1 MTGNSL
7 NTNDGKSS
15 RLSRDED
22 KMFIQDIEYRPNT
35 STHSDWPAM
44 LPFPFTTTMNF
55 MPPGAPDDH
64 PARRLHDDRGL
75 IQNAPNGC
83 WYMSVYDQDAPEEPV
98 ASAWFTRQGSDVQC
112 EFLDVD
118 LAYRGLGIPRHLC
131 ELANVLC
138 GAEVRDIENV
148 VDDMRNIGYQFYADN
163 FPSDLLDAN
172 HLHEA

>member
-1 MTGNSL
+1 
-7 NTNDGKSS
+7 
-15 RLSRDED
+15 
-22 KMFIQDIEYRPNT
+22 MFIQDIEYRANT

-44 LPFPFTTTMNF
+44 LPFPFTTKLEF
-55 MPPGAPDDH
+55 MPPGAPVDH

-83 WYMSVYDQDAPEEPV
+83 WYMDVYDQDSPEKPV
-98 ASAWFTRQGSDVQC
+98 VSAWFTRQDSKVQC

-131 ELANVLC
+131 DLASVLW
-138 GAEVRDIENV
+138 GAEVRDFDDIV
-148 VDDMRNIGYQFYADN
+148 GDMRNIGYRFYADD
-163 FPSDLLDAN
+163 FPSDLLDTN